1 MATIKLRD
9 PVHNF
14 IRFDEEEVKL
24 INLDV
29 LQRLRGIRQLALASL
44 VYPGALHTPF
54 DHMLG
59 VAYVAGQMAHELG
72 LDDSERPACP
82 AGSSPS

>member
-1 MATIKLRD
+1 MATIKIRD

-24 INLDV
+24 INLDI

-44 VYPGALHTPF
+44 VYPGALHTF
-54 DHMLG
+54 
-59 VAYVAGQMAHELG
+59 
-72 LDDSERPACP
+72 RPHARSC
-82 AGSSPS
+82 ARRWTNGARTGAR